1 MKWPEPLRRLLRWRP
16 LHTLLILLLGVLLGR
31 WSASVGGTDLDDLDE
46 EQAQLAA
53 AECPERLAGLER
65 DRRQL
70 REELAY
76 LKQSVVVE
84 QEACNGVRET
94 LFEKE
99 AAIGKMTEQLAFYR
113 GIFAPAEQV
122 GGIQVYKL
130 EVDPVSGRHYQFR
143 VTILQPARQSSA
155 AEGTL
160 ILEFVGLG
168 ADGQPQRLG
177 LDKLIRGEPFSGD
190 YAFRYYTELYGQ
202 FRLPEQWTPL
212 RIEAKV
218 RPKGRR
224 KALLA
229 ETYVWKDLMAA
240 RSAQESGR

>member
-1 MKWPEPLRRLLRWRP
+1 MNWPESLRRLSRWPP
-16 LHTLLILLLGVLLGR
+16 LHALLILLLGILLGR
-31 WSASVGGTDLDDLDE
+31 LSALSGSTDLDDLDE
-46 EQAQLAA
+46 QQAQLAA
-53 AECPERLAGLER
+53 AECPERLTGLER

-84 QEACNGVRET
+84 QEACNGVRDS
-94 LFEKE
+94 LFQKE
-99 AAIGKMTEQLAFYR
+99 AEIGKMTEQLAFYR
-113 GIFAPAEQV
+113 GIFAPSEQV
-122 GGIQVYKL
+122 GGVRVYKL
-130 EVDPVSGRHYQFR
+130 EIDPVSGRNFQFR
-143 VTILQPARQSSA
+143 ATLLQPARQSGSA
-155 AEGTL
+155 SGAL
-160 ILEFVGLG
+160 ILEFVGLD
-168 ADGQPQRLG
+168 ANGQPQRLG

-190 YAFRYYTELYGQ
+190 YEFRYYTELYGQ
-202 FRLPEQWTPL
+202 FRLPEHWTPL

-240 RSAQESGR
+240 HGARESGR